1 MIDWVDASC
10 KAWGRCTRWILTDTN
25 EGYPSMDT
33 IARARGGYL
42 DAKSPTLSAK
52 FGEVRLGEALEIA
65 RAIAAEP
72 LMPEALQA
80 TLWAQ
85 YVVRVPSKVRAEVVG
100 RYLLVTLSIPEYWRN
115 VDRAH
120 HFLAGRLPR
129 PPVTRGTVCFNNFR
143 VASFNGTR

>member
-1 MIDWVDASC
+1 MIDWVDTSC
-10 KAWGRCTRWILTDTN
+10 KAWGRCTRWMLADTN

-33 IARARGGYL
+33 IARARTGYL
-42 DAKSPTLSAK
+42 NMKGGTLSGK

-65 RAIAAEP
+65 RAISAEP

-85 YVVRVPSKVRAEVVG
+85 YVVRVPSKGRAALVG
-100 RYLLVTLSIPEYWRN
+100 SYLGITLTIPEYWRN
-115 VDRAH
+115 LDRAH

-129 PPVTRGTVCFNNFR
+129 EVSRGTSCINNFS
-143 VASFNGTR
+143 VACIDKTM